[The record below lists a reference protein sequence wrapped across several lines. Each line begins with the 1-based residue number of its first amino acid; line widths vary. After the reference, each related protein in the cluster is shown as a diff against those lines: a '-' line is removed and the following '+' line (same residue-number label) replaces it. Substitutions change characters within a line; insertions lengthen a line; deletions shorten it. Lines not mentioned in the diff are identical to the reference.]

1 MASRK
6 EVEEKLWLKRV
17 ILWRFITGKL
27 WFRGC
32 PLNKSQGQFFL
43 KGKNEIIH
51 CVYWVHIR
59 PPVWENPC
67 SKGRSTLW
75 LLACG
80 NIRFSSL
87 FAAGDVS
94 CVPPR
99 VQSNL
104 GQQKEETG
112 IANRPPPPT
121 QKKFNGW
128 SRAKASLLHS
138 RFYSRHGRGGALRD
152 DTKNGCVADYAKAKA
167 HHFRG
172 EVGYKFPIYFVQDRS
187 LL

>member
-6 EVEEKLWLKRV
+6 EVEEKLSLKRV
-17 ILWRFITGKL
+17 ILWRFITDKL

-43 KGKNEIIH
+43 KGKNEINH

-75 LLACG
+75 PLACG

-94 CVPPR
+94 RVPPR

-112 IANRPPPPT
+112 IASRPPPPPP
-121 QKKFNGW
+121 KKNLMGEAARKLVCYTAVFRVVTDGEE
-128 SRAKASLLHS
+128 R
-138 RFYSRHGRGGALRD
+138 
-152 DTKNGCVADYAKAKA
+152 CVTTLKTA
-167 HHFRG
+167 
-172 EVGYKFPIYFVQDRS
+172 V
-187 LL
+187 